1 MTTAVPVRSLPA
13 ILVVAALVLAGCGST
28 DDDSPDG
35 RFVEPETTPAE
46 TATATAPAE
55 QPVTITE
62 QVPAPATQTATAP
75 APTPTSPEESPGG
88 AGDEEGIQV
97 AARFTLGSGGSLSP
111 DGAQVPAFLGVSVVV
126 DNQDSTAHRLE
137 VGDRGAPLPAGRT
150 TTLNLPGRAAT
161 ELPVLIDGNQEAIL
175 RIVAETALSTLVKDE
190 YGPTLPELLRG
201 VPRWAR
207 YATWAGIVIVL
218 AVGLWLGTGGAAA
231 PETHAVV
238 RGDRTFN
245 LAWDPS
251 RLQRVDEKGTLLALE
266 GRRGDLFLD
275 SYTVS
280 SVTLPPYRGAPGG
293 VLAVLGANRLR
304 ELRATAPGFVPSNP
318 PEGRTRVNDSTGYQI
333 TWRERRDGRTIYAR
347 DIWLV
352 DPEPGSRDALLVQ
365 LRTTRAA
372 GTPNADRTG
381 GTGALKQP
389 LRSLR
394 FGTERVGGR

>member
-97 AARFTLGSGGSLSP
+97 AARFTLGRTARCRPTGRRCRRSWGRRRRATTRT
-111 DGAQVPAFLGVSVVV
+111 DA
-126 DNQDSTAHRLE
+126 AHRLE

-175 RIVAETALSTLVKDE
+175 RIVAET
-190 YGPTLPELLRG
+190 P
-201 VPRWAR
+201 
-207 YATWAGIVIVL
+207 
-218 AVGLWLGTGGAAA
+218 
-231 PETHAVV
+231 
-238 RGDRTFN
+238 
-245 LAWDPS
+245 
-251 RLQRVDEKGTLLALE
+251 
-266 GRRGDLFLD
+266 
-275 SYTVS
+275 
-280 SVTLPPYRGAPGG
+280 
-293 VLAVLGANRLR
+293 
-304 ELRATAPGFVPSNP
+304 
-318 PEGRTRVNDSTGYQI
+318 
-333 TWRERRDGRTIYAR
+333 
-347 DIWLV
+347 
-352 DPEPGSRDALLVQ
+352 
-365 LRTTRAA
+365 
-372 GTPNADRTG
+372 
-381 GTGALKQP
+381 
-389 LRSLR
+389 
-394 FGTERVGGR
+394 